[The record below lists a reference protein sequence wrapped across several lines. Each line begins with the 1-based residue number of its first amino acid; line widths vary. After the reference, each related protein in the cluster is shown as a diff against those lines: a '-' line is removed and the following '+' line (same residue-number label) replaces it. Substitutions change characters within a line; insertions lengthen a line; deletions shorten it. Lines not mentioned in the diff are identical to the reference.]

1 MMYISQGLTCDL
13 HAKFDF
19 IARKGESSQKKL
31 SKRRVFP
38 TGFLAGVALIACAA
52 PASAAAAK
60 AQAVAHLIGS
70 DGKSVGQANFQQTS
84 HGVLIEIDVHGL
96 SPGAHAIMIHTTG
109 SCDPKK
115 QFSSAG
121 PDLSFDPTKPHG
133 YFVKGGPRAGDLP
146 NQFAGADGSLHATL
160 LSNAFSLGNGKKT
173 IFSRWGAS
181 IIVHARGDDYTT
193 QPDGNAG
200 PRLAC
205 GTIMRT
211 VAPGGRRGGTRR
223 KHE

>member
-1 MMYISQGLTCDL
+1 VLGSFVAVLAL
-13 HAKFDF
+13 AL
-19 IARKGESSQKKL
+19 AL
-31 SKRRVFP
+31 SPPSV
-38 TGFLAGVALIACAA
+38 
-52 PASAAAAK
+52 AAAVK
-60 AQAVAHLIGS
+60 AHAVARLIGL
-70 DGKSVGQANFQQTS
+70 DGKPMGQASFQQTA

-96 SPGAHAIMIHTTG
+96 QPGAHAIMIHTTG

-115 QFSSAG
+115 LFTSAG
-121 PDLSFDPTKPHG
+121 PDLNFDPTKPHG
-133 YFVKGGPRAGDLP
+133 YLVKGGPRAGDLP

-173 IFSRWGAS
+173 IFRPVGAS
-181 IIVHARGDDYTT
+181 IIVNARGDDYWS

-211 VAPGGRRGGTRR
+211 VAPGGRRGAARR